1 MNFMVRSLAVVA
13 AIVITLE
20 PRALFAADEVNLY
33 SARKEELIKPLLDKF
48 SKVSGIEVNLG

>member
-1 MNFMVRSLAVVA
+1 MVRSLAVVA